1 MDDLLNKLEIVQDF
15 ILRKR
20 NEEFRMMTEDQGN
33 VKHMTYLIKYV
44 DEAIK
49 TIESVKGS
57 NK

>member
-1 MDDLLNKLEIVQDF
+1 MEDLLNKLEMVEDF
-15 ILRKR
+15 IRKKR
-20 NEEFRMMTEDQGN
+20 NDEFQKKPELQWN

>member
-1 MDDLLNKLEIVQDF
+1 MEDLLNKLEMVEDF
-15 ILRKR
+15 IRKKR
-20 NEEFRMMTEDQGN
+20 NDEFHKKPELQWN
-33 VKHMTYLIKYV
+33 VKHMTHLIKYV